1 MSRTTKAEHY
11 VGGPLM
17 STPDSPVYLSDS
29 ELKLVM
35 DACRPLAPHARDRF
49 LRQVAEAICALPE
62 RGDGAIHRAIRSV
75 WRDHFDAPD
84 LRVGES
90 RSRVHA

>member
-1 MSRTTKAEHY
+1 
-11 VGGPLM
+11 M

-35 DACRPLAPHARDRF
+35 DACRPLPVHARDRF

-75 WRDHFDAPD
+75 WREHFDVPD
-84 LRVGES
+84 LRAET
-90 RSRVHA
+90 RSRAYP

>member
-1 MSRTTKAEHY
+1 MPT
-11 VGGPLM
+11 
-17 STPDSPVYLSDS
+17 STPICLTDS
-29 ELKLVM
+29 ELEAVM
-35 DACRPLAPHARDRF
+35 TACKPLAPHARDRF

-75 WRDHFDAPD
+75 WREHYDPPD
-84 LRVGES
+84 LRIGES

>member
-1 MSRTTKAEHY
+1 MS
-11 VGGPLM
+11 
-17 STPDSPVYLSDS
+17 STPIALSDT
-29 ELKLVM
+29 ELTAIM

-49 LRQVAEAICALPE
+49 LRQVAAAIVALPE

-75 WRDHFDAPD
+75 WREHFGAPD

>member
-1 MSRTTKAEHY
+1 MSQPIA
-11 VGGPLM
+11 
-17 STPDSPVYLSDS
+17 LSDDQ
-29 ELKLVM
+29 LRAIM

-62 RGDGAIHRAIRSV
+62 RGDGAIHRAIQAAFRMHY
-75 WRDHFDAPD
+75 DPPD

>member
-1 MSRTTKAEHY
+1 M
-11 VGGPLM
+11 P
-17 STPDSPVYLSDS
+17 TPISLTDS
-29 ELKLVM
+29 ELEAIM
-35 DACRPLAPHARDRF
+35 TACRPLAPHARDRF

-62 RGDGAIHRAIRSV
+62 RGDGSVARAIRSV
-75 WRDHFDAPD
+75 GREHFDAPD

>member
-1 MSRTTKAEHY
+1 MPRTTKAEHY

-62 RGDGAIHRAIRSV
+62 RGDGSVARAIRSV
-75 WRDHFDAPD
+75 WREHYDPPD
-84 LRVGES
+84 LRADES
-90 RSRVHA
+90 RSRAY

>member
-1 MSRTTKAEHY
+1 MS
-11 VGGPLM
+11 
-17 STPDSPVYLSDS
+17 STPIALSDT
-29 ELKLVM
+29 ELTAIM
-35 DACRPLAPHARDRF
+35 DACRPLQPRDRDLF
-49 LRQVAEAICALPE
+49 LRQVAEAICAMPE

-84 LRVGES
+84 LRIGES